1 MNERIRVLLIDD
13 HEMARRGLRAMLSA
27 ADWIDVVGEGDS
39 CESGLG
45 LAETLQPDMVLLDI
59 RMPGIDGLACLERLK
74 AGWPRIAVVIVTLY
88 DDRRYVLEAIRR
100 GAAGYLLKDATTAE
114 VIQTLRN
121 VADGQLAVEPQLL
134 REALATRDEVASDRP
149 DGPPAGR
156 TVRPDTAR
164 ARRSPPG
171 GRGADEQGDR
181 RPPVRSPRTRSR
193 STSRTSSGSFAPPI
207 ERRRPSW
214 RSGSAFSNPRPDTD
228 SALARWARQPRAC
241 RARSVQVPSLSD
253 RCPRQD
259 RSGPACRHVRPGGHP
274 P

>member
-100 GAAGYLLKDATTAE
+100 GAAGYMLKDATTAE

-134 REALATRDEVASDRP
+134 REALATLDEV
-149 DGPPAGR
+149 PPTGQ
-156 TVRPDTAR
+156 TAR
-164 ARRSPPG
+164 QRAEQYALTPREHDVLLLVAEGLTNKEIG
-171 GRGADEQGDR
+171 GRLSVSEDTVKKHVQNIIWKLRAVDR
-181 RPPVRSPRTRSR
+181 TQAAIMALRL
-193 STSRTSSGSFAPPI
+193 GLL
-207 ERRRPSW
+207 EPS
-214 RSGSAFSNPRPDTD
+214 A
-228 SALARWARQPRAC
+228 
-241 RARSVQVPSLSD
+241 
-253 RCPRQD
+253 
-259 RSGPACRHVRPGGHP
+259 
-274 P
+274 

>member
-1 MNERIRVLLIDD
+1 VNERIRVLLIDD

-134 REALATRDEVASDRP
+134 REALATLDEV
-149 DGPPAGR
+149 PPTGQ
-156 TVRPDTAR
+156 TAR
-164 ARRSPPG
+164 QRAEQYALTPREHDVLLLVAEGLTNKEIG
-171 GRGADEQGDR
+171 GRLSVSEDTVKKHVQNIIWKLRAVDR
-181 RPPVRSPRTRSR
+181 TQAAIMALRL
-193 STSRTSSGSFAPPI
+193 GLL
-207 ERRRPSW
+207 EPS
-214 RSGSAFSNPRPDTD
+214 A
-228 SALARWARQPRAC
+228 
-241 RARSVQVPSLSD
+241 
-253 RCPRQD
+253 
-259 RSGPACRHVRPGGHP
+259 
-274 P
+274 